1 METIRKNGM
10 LIPLVLII
18 SLFFLWG
25 LSYGLLDVLNKHFQE
40 SLHISKSRSGLLQ
53 AAYFGAYFIMAL
65 PAGRFMQRNGYKRA
79 ILLGLLV
86 YALGACLFYPAA
98 GARSFTFFLVALFVL
113 ASGLAFLETAANPFM
128 TILGN
133 PEQAAFRLNLAQS
146 FNGVGS
152 FIGPV
157 IGGAIFFGA
166 ATMNVQWVYFA
177 IAAMVIVVAVLIRI
191 TEMPEPLLEKKDS
204 SITLTEVWNSSAVF
218 RNAVV
223 AQFFYVAAQVG
234 VAAYFINYCTEKGLG
249 ISNSDAAYYLS
260 LAMVLFTVGRFTGSA
275 ILKRVEPNRLLG
287 TYALVN
293 ILLCVVVMI
302 SSGMVGIW
310 ALIIMFFFESI
321 LFPTIFAI
329 GIRGLGD
336 KTKLASSLMVMS
348 IVGGAIVPYFMGWVA
363 DHYTTAMSYSIPLAC
378 FLVVSWFGFK
388 GARP

>member
-1 METIRKNGM
+1 MHTIRKNGM

-177 IAAMVIVVAVLIRI
+177 IAAMVIVVAILIRI